1 MLGDEGSSYWIAQ
14 KAIKYLID
22 FMDNFLSEND
32 DQGLNHD
39 INTEIEELKEV
50 IFQHFQVVA
59 VNENFF
65 IKVYYFNIN
74 LD

>member
-1 MLGDEGSSYWIAQ
+1 LLGDEGSSYWIAQ

>member
-1 MLGDEGSSYWIAQ
+1 
-14 KAIKYLID
+14 
-22 FMDNFLSEND
+22 MDNFLSEND